1 MNKEEIIKN
10 ATDLSFKIVDNA
22 TDKDGNID
30 IPLLMVGV
38 SLALDK
44 VFNAISKGDEAV
56 YNQLYNQLWNIM
68 VGSIN
73 IVKDNKDE

>member
-1 MNKEEIIKN
+1 MNTEEIIKY
-10 ATDLSFKIVDNA
+10 AMDLSFKIVDNA

-30 IPLLMVGV
+30 IPLLMAGV

-44 VFNAISKGDEAV
+44 VFNVISKGDKAV
-56 YNQLYNQLWNIM
+56 YNQLWNIM
-68 VGSIN
+68 IDSIN

>member
-1 MNKEEIIKN
+1 MDIERLKKN
-10 ATDLSFKIVDNA
+10 AVDLSFKIIDNA
-22 TDKDGNID
+22 TDKDGNIE
-30 IPLLMVGV
+30 IPLLTAGV

-56 YNQLYNQLWNIM
+56 YNQLWNIM
-68 VGSIN
+68 EGSIN

>member
-1 MNKEEIIKN
+1 MDTERVKKN
-10 ATDLSFKIVDNA
+10 AMDLSFKIVDNA

-30 IPLLMVGV
+30 IPLLIAGV

-56 YNQLYNQLWNIM
+56 YNQLWNIM
-68 VGSIN
+68 IGSIN
-73 IVKDNKDE
+73 VVKD

>member
-56 YNQLYNQLWNIM
+56 YNQLWNIM
-68 VGSIN
+68 EGSIN

>member
-1 MNKEEIIKN
+1 M
-10 ATDLSFKIVDNA
+10 ALSFKIVDNA

-30 IPLLMVGV
+30 IPLLMAGV

-56 YNQLYNQLWNIM
+56 YNQLWNIM
-68 VGSIN
+68 IGSIN
-73 IVKDNKDE
+73 MVKDNKNE

>member
-1 MNKEEIIKN
+1 M
-10 ATDLSFKIVDNA
+10 DLSFKIVDNA

-30 IPLLMVGV
+30 IQLLMTGV

-56 YNQLYNQLWNIM
+56 YNQLWNIM
-68 VGSIN
+68 IDSIN
-73 IVKDNKDE
+73 IVKNNKDE

>member
-1 MNKEEIIKN
+1 M
-10 ATDLSFKIVDNA
+10 DLSFKIIDNA
-22 TDKDGNID
+22 TDKDGNIE
-30 IPLLMVGV
+30 IPLLTAGV
-38 SLALDK
+38 SIALDK

-56 YNQLYNQLWNIM
+56 YNQLWNIM

>member
-1 MNKEEIIKN
+1 MNKEEIIKY
-10 ATDLSFKIVDNA
+10 AMGLSFKIVDNA

-30 IPLLMVGV
+30 MPLLMAGV

-44 VFNAISKGDEAV
+44 VFNVISKGDEAV
-56 YNQLYNQLWNIM
+56 YNQLWNIM
-68 VGSIN
+68 IDSIN

>member
-1 MNKEEIIKN
+1 MDTERVKKN
-10 ATDLSFKIVDNA
+10 AMYLSFKIVDNA

-30 IPLLMVGV
+30 IPLLMAGV
-38 SLALDK
+38 SIALDK

-56 YNQLYNQLWNIM
+56 YNQLWNIM
-68 VGSIN
+68 IDSIN